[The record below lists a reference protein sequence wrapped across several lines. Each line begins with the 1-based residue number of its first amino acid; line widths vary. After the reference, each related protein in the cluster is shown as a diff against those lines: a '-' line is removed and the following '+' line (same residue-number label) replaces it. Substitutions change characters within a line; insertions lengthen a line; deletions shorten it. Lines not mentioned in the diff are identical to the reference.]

1 MCYEVFNYKGA
12 IVFFAYWSGLVFLNL
27 GTTNILSQIFFAVED
42 CLVHCKT
49 FSSVLLDTSSRYMCV
64 YAHTHTVCS
73 VSLEQGGA
81 LSILLDECISGYF
94 FYPSPTN
101 SHKFS
106 QR

>member
-1 MCYEVFNYKGA
+1 MLFVYLFMCYEVFNYKGA

-64 YAHTHTVCS
+64 YAHTHTQFV
-73 VSLEQGGA
+73 L
-81 LSILLDECISGYF
+81 
-94 FYPSPTN
+94 
-101 SHKFS
+101 
-106 QR
+106 